1 MYMLQLEDKM
11 KELKARIETAREQR
25 TRAEGK
31 LENLEKQEA
40 ELLKELEMLGVRPEE
55 LEEEIKR
62 LEMEIKKGIQEVND
76 LLPKE
81 LV

>member
-1 MYMLQLEDKM
+1 MLQLENKM
-11 KELKARIETAREQR
+11 KELKTRIESAREQR

-62 LEMEIKKGIQEVND
+62 LEMEIQKGIQEVND